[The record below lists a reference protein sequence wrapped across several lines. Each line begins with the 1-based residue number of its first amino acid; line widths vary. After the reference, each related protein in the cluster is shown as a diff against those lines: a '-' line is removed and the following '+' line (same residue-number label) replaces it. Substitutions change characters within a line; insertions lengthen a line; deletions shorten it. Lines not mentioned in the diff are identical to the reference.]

1 MLYVF
6 DTNFF
11 PSSEF
16 LVCHG
21 LPSRFKKCRS
31 RDGPFPMPVDA
42 RMSNHL
48 QLVSYI
54 LKVTNTVIGS
64 CVHLVPLKTQL
75 YTGKTGM
82 YASLNLVRRPAP
94 KQQCPNPQP
103 ERPAVL
109 KTQYT
114 RKLSSRFIQALT
126 TLATRRSS
134 PHPGWATVEAVT
146 GMFPASP
153 HLPASS
159 NWWNV
164 GSCLARSSTFPAGPR
179 CPSK

>member
-1 MLYVF
+1 M
-6 DTNFF
+6 
-11 PSSEF
+11 
-16 LVCHG
+16 
-21 LPSRFKKCRS
+21 
-31 RDGPFPMPVDA
+31 DGPSPMPVDT

-48 QLVSYI
+48 PLVSFIY
-54 LKVTNTVIGS
+54 KVTTSSIGS
-64 CVHLVPLKTQL
+64 CVHFIPLKTQL
-75 YTGKTGM
+75 YICKPGM
-82 YASLNLVRRPAP
+82 DASLNLVARPTQN
-94 KQQCPNPQP
+94 QQCPSPHP

-114 RKLSSRFIQALT
+114 RKLSSRFTQALT

-134 PHPGWATVEAVT
+134 PHPGWATAEAFT

-153 HLPASS
+153 PLPASS

-164 GSCLARSSTFPAGPR
+164 SSCLARLNTFLADPR